1 MKELLGDLL
10 VKNISL
16 MTVKDHG
23 SYLVL
28 MNGFHK
34 FDIEIIIGPNTST
47 FKVYKWN
54 QIQKIDTVRHS
65 FKSVSNFVNAVLN
78 KEYQGYKAFYIYS
91 IFSTFTKEEIDE
103 FLKYF

>member
-28 MNGFHK
+28 INGFHK
-34 FDIEIIIGPNTST
+34 FDIEIIIGPNTHT
-47 FKVYKWN
+47 FKVYKYG
-54 QIQKIDTVRHS
+54 KV
-65 FKSVSNFVNAVLN
+65 
-78 KEYQGYKAFYIYS
+78 
-91 IFSTFTKEEIDE
+91 
-103 FLKYF
+103 